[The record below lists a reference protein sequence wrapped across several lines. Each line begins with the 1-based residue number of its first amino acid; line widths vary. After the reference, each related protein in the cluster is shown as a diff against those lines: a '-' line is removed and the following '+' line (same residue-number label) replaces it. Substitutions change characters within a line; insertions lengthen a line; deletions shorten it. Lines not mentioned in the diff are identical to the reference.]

1 MKRDKAHKACL
12 SKHTTAKRSTPKPA
26 KVCPKIQTPKLHS
39 RITFPVKDTS
49 LQKFTIYSQTGGLSQ
64 MKKEV
69 KCFSRG
75 QI

>member
-1 MKRDKAHKACL
+1 MKHNRAHKACL
-12 SKHTTAKRSTPKPA
+12 SEHTTAKRSTPKPA

-49 LQKFTIYSQTGGLSQ
+49 LQEFTTYSQTGGLIP
-64 MKKEV
+64 MKMEV
-69 KCFSRG
+69 QGFSRA